1 MFPTFFKLIPAAVVV
16 VALASCGSAAALT
29 QQTASYTVNLS
40 LDTLAVGDR
49 TITVDVADQAGKPVE
64 AQQVTLAPTMLSMGM
79 ASPEVSLRAEGNG
92 RYSGQKMLLS
102 MTGEWAIDVKIT
114 SNRGTETARFLM
126 TVPTQ

>member
-1 MFPTFFKLIPAAVVV
+1 MFPTFFRLILAAVVAV
-16 VALASCGSAAALT
+16 TLASCGGTALT
-29 QQTASYTVNLS
+29 QQTASYTVKLS

-49 TITVDVADQAGKPVE
+49 TITVDIADQADKPVK

-92 RYSGQKMLLS
+92 GYSGQKMLLS

-114 SNRGTETARFLM
+114 SNRGTETARFLI